1 MVYGDRGSARAFA
14 VNPLRLKTH
23 PCGLRGLTALSTAKR
38 GGYHAKIKKKR
49 LTGVPAA
56 PVLGERQLAIW
67 GRGLTQRK
75 LI

>member
-38 GGYHAKIKKKR
+38 GGLSCQDKEKR
-49 LTGVPAA
+49 LTGAPAA
-56 PVLGERQLAIW
+56 PVLGERQLAIC